1 MGITNANFNR
11 IINLKLNPAGN
22 SKAAV
27 PGEMRTP
34 TYIKCPV
41 HGRKPNIEINGT
53 WTTDVDLPAFNITI
67 KNLYQD
73 LSKEQYT
80 SVEVEVGYEGNT
92 ISIKGDIITMY
103 QESPGPEGKTVIQC
117 VYGRMQ
123 QWLDAHVNLNFP
135 AGTQLSV
142 VLGNILNAIKADNL
156 LLGKRAQTLSLK
168 EQLQFT
174 GTARDALTRLT
185 NIFQDDKL
193 TLTMKGTELR
203 AICVT
208 KGDFVEAPLILE
220 YMSAPPQENAGD
232 DAGSYYTTVTAPW
245 MPKLSIGN
253 LLTIPSR
260 VYIRNF
266 ATVGGSAKTQN
277 IQVTSMSFHFGTV
290 GGVNSMT
297 VQGFLV
303 R

>member
-1 MGITNANFNR
+1 MGIKNANFNR
-11 IINLKLNPAGN
+11 IINLKIN
-22 SKAAV
+22 SAK
-27 PGEMRTP
+27 GT

-67 KNLYQD
+67 KNLYLD
-73 LSKEQYT
+73 LTKDQYT
-80 SVEVEVGYEGNT
+80 SVEVEVGYEGNLIT
-92 ISIKGDIITMY
+92 IIGDIITMY

-123 QWLDAHVNLNFP
+123 NWLDTNVDFNYP

-142 VLGNILNAIKADNL
+142 VLGGIQDAIKADYPR
-156 LLGKRAQTLSLK
+156 LGTRAQGLSLK
-168 EQLQFT
+168 TQMQYN
-174 GTARDALTRLT
+174 GTARGAMTYL
-185 NIFQDDKL
+185 NNQFQDDKL
-193 TLTMKGTELR
+193 TVYMKGTELR
-203 AICVT
+203 AICLPVKDK
-208 KGDFVEAPLILE
+208 KGDYVEEPLVLE

-232 DAGSYYTTVTAPW
+232 SSGSYYTTVTAPW

-253 LLTIPSR
+253 LLTVPSR
-260 VYIRNF
+260 VYVRNF
-266 ATVGGSAKTQN
+266 ATVGGASKTQN
-277 IQVTSMSFHFGTV
+277 IQVTTLSFHFGTV

-303 R
+303 T